1 MNEQHT
7 AAIAEKQTGVE
18 HILWESVLLAIII
31 RSSYRREG
39 ISFFTPEE
47 FSQQLGYMNR
57 PKGYTIDPH
66 IHAHQ
71 ERKVL
76 FTQEVLLVRSGR
88 VRVDFYDNSQNYL
101 MSRVLTDGDV
111 ILLAAAGHGF
121 EFLEASELI
130 EVKQGPYS
138 AVDDKIRFEKVNP
151 MRQTGKND

>member
-1 MNEQHT
+1 MNVTQPT
-7 AAIAEKQTGVE
+7 AEINQRTEVE
-18 HILWESVLLAIII
+18 NVAWKSTLLAIII
-31 RSSYRREG
+31 RSEYKKDG

-47 FSQQLGYMNR
+47 FSQQLGYMHR

-76 FTQEVLLVRSGR
+76 FTQEVLLVRSGL
-88 VRVDFYDNSQNYL
+88 VRVDFYDNDQNYL
-101 MSRVLTDGDV
+101 LSRELGKGDV
-111 ILLAAAGHGF
+111 ILLAAGGHGF

-138 AVDDKIRFEKVNP
+138 AVDDKIRFEQAKPLKQNAL
-151 MRQTGKND
+151 ND